1 MGMELALGALVG
13 LAGSSLLSNKG
24 GGTDYSNYTAPVYQT
39 SAPETTTP
47 IDVAQTEGG
56 TTNNPEMEA
65 AAEKEKQAALLRQQR
80 NQSILTSGLGAT
92 GIAATQKKEL
102 LGG

>member
-13 LAGSSLLSNKG
+13 LAGASMMSKGSSSSSG
-24 GGTDYSNYTAPVYQT
+24 ASYSPVAYAS
-39 SAPETTTP
+39 SAPTSPEP
-47 IDVAQTEGG
+47 IDVSQTESG

-92 GIAATQKKEL
+92 GLAATQKKEL